1 MSNFGTVVGER
12 SPEGREEFLRYY
24 KAAIDILSP
33 SISLIEFIS
42 RETGVFLVVG
52 VVERDEGT
60 LYCTAVL
67 ISPGEGYLSKHRNGE
82 IDLGSR
88 GRDNFASLG
97 CRIQIIKRWGGHRED
112 EDLGCDLLMVS
123 AFIKEV

>member
-52 VVERDEGT
+52 VVERDGGT

-67 ISPGEGYLSKHRNGE
+67 ISPREGYLGKHRKLSPTAME
-82 IDLGSR
+82 RLI
-88 GRDNFASLG
+88 
-97 CRIQIIKRWGGHRED
+97 WGQGD
-112 EDLGCDLLMVS
+112 GTTLPV
-123 AFIKEV
+123 